1 MAYCPPGSICGML
14 SIPRALPP
22 VTQGSAL
29 QAPERIQVLIFTTDY
44 ADRTDECP
52 MAWQCAKHKP
62 EAYHHLPSEG
72 HHPRQGDKQE

>member
-52 MAWQCAKHKP
+52 MAWQ
-62 EAYHHLPSEG
+62 
-72 HHPRQGDKQE
+72 